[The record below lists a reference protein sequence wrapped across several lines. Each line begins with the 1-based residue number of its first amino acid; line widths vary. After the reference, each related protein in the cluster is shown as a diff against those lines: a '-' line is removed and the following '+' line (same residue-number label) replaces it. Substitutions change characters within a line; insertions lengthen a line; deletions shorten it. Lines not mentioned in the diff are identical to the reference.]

1 MRSRALRAGSWI
13 CDNLVPM
20 TLRLLQAVPPLEEP
34 SAARDSLA
42 DPALVTRVLS
52 GDKSSFRVLFLRHAP
67 AVRRLLGSLFRDEH
81 EADEATQ
88 ETFVRAHAA
97 LASLRDLSRLRP
109 WLLGIARI
117 VWLDASERQQRT
129 ERLHASLDPSQAP
142 PHHHDPE
149 HRTLSGEAEHQLAA
163 ALGRLSLERRT
174 ALLLRLDQGLGY
186 GEIALAMDW
195 PLHKVKN
202 EIHRA
207 RLEIRG
213 DLLAYL
219 EGAR

>member
-1 MRSRALRAGSWI
+1 
-13 CDNLVPM
+13 M
-20 TLRLLQAVPPLEEP
+20 TLRLIRPLPP
-34 SAARDSLA
+34 LA
-42 DPALVTRVLS
+42 DPAAARESPGDPALIARVLS
-52 GDKSSFRVLFLRHAP
+52 GDKAAYRALFLRHAP

-97 LASLRDLSRLRP
+97 LTSLRDPARLRP

-117 VWLDASERQQRT
+117 VWLDAGEKQQRL
-129 ERLHASLDPSQAP
+129 ERLHAALGEPAEA

-149 HRTLSGEAEHQLAA
+149 HRALSGEADLQLSA
-163 ALGRLSLERRT
+163 ALGRLSPERRT

-186 GEIALAMDW
+186 GEIALAMAW

-202 EIHRA
+202 ELHRA

-219 EGAR
+219 EGTR

>member
-1 MRSRALRAGSWI
+1 
-13 CDNLVPM
+13 M
-20 TLRLLQAVPPLEEP
+20 TLRLLTAVPPLAEPAASEP
-34 SAARDSLA
+34 SG
-42 DPALVTRVLS
+42 DPALIARVLS
-52 GDKSSFRVLFLRHAP
+52 GDKASFRVLFLRHAP
-67 AVRRLLGSLFRDEH
+67 SVRRLLGSLFRDEH

-97 LASLRDLSRLRP
+97 LPSLRDPARLRP

-117 VWLDASERQQRT
+117 VWLDAAERQQRL
-129 ERLHASLDPSQAP
+129 ERLHASLDRPEGPQ
-142 PHHHDPE
+142 HQHDPE
-149 HRTLSGEAEHQLAA
+149 HRALSGEADLQLSA
-163 ALGRLSLERRT
+163 ALGRLSPERRT

-186 GEIALAMDW
+186 GEIALAMEW